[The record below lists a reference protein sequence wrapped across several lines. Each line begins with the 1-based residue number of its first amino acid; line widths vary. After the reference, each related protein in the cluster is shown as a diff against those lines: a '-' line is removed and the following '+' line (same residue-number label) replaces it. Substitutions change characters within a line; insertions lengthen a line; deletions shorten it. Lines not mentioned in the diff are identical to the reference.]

1 MYVHITQAVISYSKL
16 TCDCNCHMR
25 CAHVREKTEYNK
37 RIKTQSFWAPES
49 ESASTS
55 KCMTPTL
62 GIRPVSSVGLATNWR
77 LLTVDNQTHPDSS
90 FDRQKFLYGRLS
102 MCFSSCIFHSCIFH
116 SRIFSAPASSNAGS
130 KQPSASSRI
139 LYCGH
144 STPYRR
150 LVCEVERCT
159 AHSPCRVTWACRA
172 TSCQLLRSHT
182 VKSWR
187 RLNEPSAMDD
197 VTIWYVALTAK
208 VDRRREI

>member
-1 MYVHITQAVISYSKL
+1 
-16 TCDCNCHMR
+16 
-25 CAHVREKTEYNK
+25 
-37 RIKTQSFWAPES
+37 
-49 ESASTS
+49 
-55 KCMTPTL
+55 MTPTL
-62 GIRPVSSVGLATNWR
+62 GTRQVSSVGLATNWR

-159 AHSPCRVTWACRA
+159 AHSPCRVTWSLADGSGTGGHVVPRVVNCYG
-172 TSCQLLRSHT
+172 HT
-182 VKSWR
+182 LS
-187 RLNEPSAMDD
+187 
-197 VTIWYVALTAK
+197 K
-208 VDRRREI
+208 VDAD